1 MTATAVLS
9 SIALKRVIK
18 APSAVANTLDWRKAS
33 AGVAN
38 ALAIDVHADKIGLA
52 LATLRSS
59 KDEQGATESQQVL
72 RSRQLLFRNREPDRD
87 HFSLGFRDSF
97 SCRVLDP
104 IPLTTTE
111 QTGRK
116 RKRAIA
122 PEAKDRL
129 SSLIRDHNV
138 CGIVVSWPIQKD
150 TGLKGASCGRTLWAL
165 EQLLEEE
172 GSEGAL
178 PFAPNRPL
186 CLWQGFTSDHPVED
200 TFGRCSVYARTSDK
214 TEHFASKEQYHL
226 ENEPVAAAEIWKNF
240 CEYHWPAAAVVTTPH
255 GGVQSSSSSSSSST
269 MEVNSV
275 RSAFSGS
282 LITERR
288 RGLAAA

>member
-59 KDEQGATESQQVL
+59 KDEEGATESQQVL
-72 RSRQLLFRNREPDRD
+72 MSRQLLFRNREPDRD

-97 SCRVLDP
+97 SCHVLDP
-104 IPLTTTE
+104 ISLIASE

-116 RKRAIA
+116 RKVIS
-122 PEAKDRL
+122 PEAKHRL
-129 SSLIRDHNV
+129 TTLIRDHNV

-172 GSEGAL
+172 ESEGAPPL
-178 PFAPNRPL
+178 APNRPL
-186 CLWQGFTSDHPVED
+186 CLWQGYTSDHPVED
-200 TFGRCSVYARTSDK
+200 NFGRCSVYARTSDK
-214 TEHFASKEQYHL
+214 TEHFASKEQYYL
-226 ENEPVAAAEIWKNF
+226 ENEPVVAADVWKNF
-240 CEYHWPAAAVVTTPH
+240 CEYHWPAAAVVTTPS
-255 GGVQSSSSSSSSST
+255 GGVQNSSNT
-269 MEVNSV
+269 MQVNSV
-275 RSAFSGS
+275 GSAFSGS

>member
-1 MTATAVLS
+1 MPATAILS
-9 SIALKRVIK
+9 SRALKRVIK

-52 LATLRSS
+52 LATLRSE
-59 KDEQGATESQQVL
+59 KDDEGATESQQVL
-72 RSRQLLFRNREPDRD
+72 RSRQLLFRSRERD
-87 HFSLGFRDSF
+87 HFSLGFHDSF

-104 IPLTTTE
+104 IPLVSSE
-111 QTGRK
+111 ETGRK
-116 RKRAIA
+116 RKRVIA
-122 PEAKDRL
+122 PEAKRRL
-129 SSLIRDHNV
+129 SGLIRDHNV

-165 EQLLEEE
+165 EQLLEEDE
-172 GSEGAL
+172 SEGFS
-178 PFAPNRPL
+178 PFAPNKPL
-186 CLWQGFTSDHPVED
+186 CLWQGYTSDHPVED
-200 TFGRCSVYARTSDK
+200 NFGRCSVYARTSDK

-226 ENEPVAAAEIWKNF
+226 ENEPIIAADVWRDF
-240 CEYHWPAAAVVTTPH
+240 CEYHWPAAAVVTTPP
-255 GGVQSSSSSSSSST
+255 GGVQSHGNSSST
-269 MEVNSV
+269 VQVSSV
-275 RSAFSGS
+275 GSGYSGS